1 VSEPNDKLNDPA
13 YWRSRAEEALAQA
26 ELLADPEERRQMLA
40 IAQGFE
46 QLAERVA
53 QRRARSLH

>member
-1 VSEPNDKLNDPA
+1 MSDHNDKLNDPS
-13 YWRSRAEEALAQA
+13 YWRSRAEEARAQA
-26 ELLADPEERRQMLA
+26 NLLPDPEERRQMLA

-53 QRRARSLH
+53 KRRARNLN